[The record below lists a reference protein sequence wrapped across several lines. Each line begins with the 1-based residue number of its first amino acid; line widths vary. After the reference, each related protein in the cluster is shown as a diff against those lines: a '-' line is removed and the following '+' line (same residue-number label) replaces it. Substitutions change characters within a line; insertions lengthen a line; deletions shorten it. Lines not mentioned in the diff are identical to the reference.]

1 LIWGR
6 NGYGHIS
13 ITLVNEECLIMAQN
27 RSYDPPITS
36 PPETPP
42 RTILQ
47 VDTQSEV
54 SEWGAIPKVVPK
66 PEGGVPLQPNVVGK
80 TNNN

>member
-1 LIWGR
+1 
-6 NGYGHIS
+6 
-13 ITLVNEECLIMAQN
+13 MAMN
-27 RSYDPPITS
+27 RSFDPPLTT
-36 PPETPP
+36 PPDTPP

-54 SEWGAIPKVVPK
+54 MEFGAIPSVVPK
-66 PEGGVPLQPNVVGK
+66 PDGGVPLQPSIVGK

>member
-1 LIWGR
+1 
-6 NGYGHIS
+6 
-13 ITLVNEECLIMAQN
+13 MAMN
-27 RSYDPPITS
+27 RSYDPSIVS

-42 RTILQ
+42 RTVLQ

-66 PEGGVPLQPNVVGK
+66 PEGGIPLQPAVTGR

>member
-1 LIWGR
+1 
-6 NGYGHIS
+6 
-13 ITLVNEECLIMAQN
+13 MAQN
-27 RSYDPPITS
+27 RSYDPPLTA
-36 PPETPP
+36 PPSTPP

-47 VDTQSEV
+47 IDTQSET

-66 PEGGVPLQPNVVGK
+66 PEGGVPLQPSIVGK

>member
-1 LIWGR
+1 
-6 NGYGHIS
+6 
-13 ITLVNEECLIMAQN
+13 MAQN

-47 VDTQSEV
+47 VDTQSEH
-54 SEWGAIPKVVPK
+54 SEWGAIRRVVPK
-66 PEGGVPLQPNVVGK
+66 PDGGVPLQPSIIGK

>member
-1 LIWGR
+1 
-6 NGYGHIS
+6 
-13 ITLVNEECLIMAQN
+13 MAQN

-47 VDTQSEV
+47 VDTQSET
-54 SEWGAIPKVVPK
+54 SEWGARPRIVPK
-66 PEGGVPLQPNVVGK
+66 PDGGVPLQPSIGGK
-80 TNNN
+80 SNTS